1 MKATEFTVEL
11 VRQVD
16 ESYPIVV
23 GRGLE
28 SNLVDVAGRD
38 PPAGQLAAPSHV
50 HEV

>member
-1 MKATEFTVEL
+1 MKPTELTVEL

-28 SNLVDVAGRD
+28 GKVVELA
-38 PPAGQLAAPSHV
+38 PPARAS
-50 HEV
+50 